1 MKQYSLSLENEI
13 ELTEVTR
20 KLASY
25 LKGKS
30 VLVFLEG
37 DLGAGKSTFMRYYL
51 TACGYHG
58 VVVSPTYTIVEI
70 YELEQLNVVHADCY
84 RLSKED
90 IFFLDF
96 PSYLMEQKVH
106 QLWIEWADQ
115 FKQVLPV
122 WDLKIQFLH
131 LGEEKRGL
139 VLQTPV
145 DSPLI
150 LDEIKS

>member
-1 MKQYSLSLENEI
+1 
-13 ELTEVTR
+13 
-20 KLASY
+20 
-25 LKGKS
+25 
-30 VLVFLEG
+30 
-37 DLGAGKSTFMRYYL
+37 
-51 TACGYHG
+51 
-58 VVVSPTYTIVEI
+58 
-70 YELEQLNVVHADCY
+70 
-84 RLSKED
+84 
-90 IFFLDF
+90 
-96 PSYLMEQKVH
+96 MEQKVH